1 MIDISLFTIL
11 AIYRNVCAFQL
22 DYRLTMIYKYKTVWY
37 SGVRRMPKHEITK
50 HHTVLKVLLF
60 HPPMH
65 LPFESCQ
72 RLCILRCL
80 TYTYNRHDSSFLYYS

>member
-50 HHTVLKVLLF
+50 HHTVL
-60 HPPMH
+60 
-65 LPFESCQ
+65 
-72 RLCILRCL
+72 
-80 TYTYNRHDSSFLYYS
+80 